1 MTAAVIGLVPVAV
14 VVGGGV
20 WFQAWAAVPTRDRG
34 RNVAPVS
41 KEGTPCPR

>member
-1 MTAAVIGLVPVAV
+1 MTAAVIGLVPVAA
-14 VVGGGV
+14 VVGV
-20 WFQAWAAVPTRDRG
+20 ASWFQAWAAVPARDRG